1 MSTENTNTKPQ
12 KTTENKKTSSVCGT
26 RYNVQN
32 LKPFNPKYSNTLSS
46 EEAQRRGRLGGIKS
60 GEVRRERKTMK
71 ENILSMLSQEMTPE
85 KLEEMGVDTS
95 TLNGDYTLQNA
106 IISAMLREAING
118 DTKAMQ
124 LLRDTI
130 DEAPTTRQEVKTEI
144 VSQEDLKT
152 IDNLKSY
159 LIG

>member
-32 LKPFNPKYSNTLSS
+32 LKPFNPKYSNALSS